1 VGFRLTP
8 QDTSFFS
15 LFSTSAALLVE
26 ATRELTKL
34 LEVEPSRWDKVAERL
49 RSLEHEADEATH
61 AVLKKVNSSFITP
74 FDREDIHDLAA
85 NLDDCMDHIEET
97 ADLIV
102 LYRIE
107 ELPSAIAEQFEILSR
122 MAEVTAEAMPR
133 LQGLKDLPTYWIEIN
148 RLENQA
154 DKLHRKMLAEL
165 FNDSTNDAVHVIKM
179 KGIIDGFE
187 NAADSFEKVAHTI
200 EGIAVKES

>member
-15 LFSTSAALLVE
+15 LFATSAGLLVE

-34 LEVEPSRWDKVAERL
+34 LELDASERVAVAERL
-49 RSLEHEADEATH
+49 RELEHDADEATH
-61 AVLKKVNSSFITP
+61 ELINKVNSSFITP

-102 LYRIE
+102 LYRIG
-107 ELPSAIAEQFEILSR
+107 ELPNGIAEQLEILSR
-122 MAEVTAEAMPR
+122 MAEVTADAMPKLR
-133 LQGLKDLPTYWIEIN
+133 ALKDLPSYWIEIN

-165 FNDSTNDAVHVIKM
+165 FNSSTKDAVYIIKM

-187 NAADSFEKVAHTI
+187 DAADSFEKVAHTV

>member
-15 LFSTSAALLVE
+15 LFATSAGLLVD

-34 LEVEPSRWDKVAERL
+34 LEVDASERGAVAERL
-49 RSLEHEADEATH
+49 RELEHDADEATH
-61 AVLKKVNSSFITP
+61 ELINKVNSSFITP

-102 LYRIE
+102 LYRIG
-107 ELPSAIAEQFEILSR
+107 ELPNGIAEQLEILSR
-122 MAEVTAEAMPR
+122 MAEVTADAMPKLR
-133 LQGLKDLPTYWIEIN
+133 GLKDLPSYWIEIN

-165 FNDSTNDAVHVIKM
+165 FNSSTQDAVHIIKM

-187 NAADSFEKVAHTI
+187 DAADSFEKVAHTV

>member
-1 VGFRLTP
+1 MGFRLTP

-15 LFSTSAALLVE
+15 LFATSAGLLVE
-26 ATRELTKL
+26 ATRELTRF
-34 LEVEPSRWDKVAERL
+34 LEVDSSQWGQVAERM
-49 RSLEHEADEATH
+49 RALEHEADEATH
-61 AVLKKVNSSFITP
+61 AVIKKVNSSFITP
-74 FDREDIHDLAA
+74 FDREDIHALAA

-102 LYRIE
+102 LYGID
-107 ELPSAIAEQFEILSR
+107 ELPFAIAEQFQILSR
-122 MAEVTAEAMPR
+122 MAELTAEVMPR
-133 LQGLKDLPTYWIEIN
+133 LRGLKDLPSYWIEIN

-154 DKLHRKMLAEL
+154 DKLYRKMLAEL
-165 FNDSTNDAVHVIKM
+165 FNHSNPDAVHIIKM

-187 NAADSFEKVAHTI
+187 EAADSFEKVAHTI

>member
-1 VGFRLTP
+1 
-8 QDTSFFS
+8 
-15 LFSTSAALLVE
+15 
-26 ATRELTKL
+26 
-34 LEVEPSRWDKVAERL
+34 
-49 RSLEHEADEATH
+49 
-61 AVLKKVNSSFITP
+61 
-74 FDREDIHDLAA
+74 
-85 NLDDCMDHIEET
+85 
-97 ADLIV
+97 
-102 LYRIE
+102 
-107 ELPSAIAEQFEILSR
+107 

-165 FNDSTNDAVHVIKM
+165 FNDSSNDAVHVIKM

-187 NAADSFEKVAHTI
+187 EASDSFEKVAHTI